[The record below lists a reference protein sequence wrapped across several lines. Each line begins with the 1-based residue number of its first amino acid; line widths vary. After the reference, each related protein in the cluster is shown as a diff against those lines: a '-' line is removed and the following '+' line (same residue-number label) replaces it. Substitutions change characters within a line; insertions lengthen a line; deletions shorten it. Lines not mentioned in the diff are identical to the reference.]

1 MLHMLFCQFCAPCRL
16 SRKFYAKTASNGDY
30 VKHTQIDRLVRQI
43 VLCLTDVNACLDY
56 SAYMSAKYYTQFIL
70 TDTLYRDSNEFCGVV
85 ELNFP
90 MEQDSDKRDI
100 EAILASN
107 FDLQLSA
114 VKLVSWSRL
123 H

>member
-1 MLHMLFCQFCAPCRL
+1 M
-16 SRKFYAKTASNGDY
+16 
-30 VKHTQIDRLVRQI
+30 
-43 VLCLTDVNACLDY
+43 LCLTDVNACLDY